1 VLPTGEAHDE
11 HYKHYK
17 KDQQD
22 HSMSDYMR
30 EYKRECLLDEH
41 RALSSF
47 VEKEIVLTTVTKI
60 VAIVAWLVASGS
72 KPLVAVE
79 VAVLALWSV
88 DVLYAYY
95 GDVYKRRRLQVRAW
109 LEALPRAAETE
120 LAGWKTP
127 ANPFDGLSRSEKIS
141 ALTGTIASPAVSGV
155 YALLAV
161 IAAVLSLA

>member
-1 VLPTGEAHDE
+1 
-11 HYKHYK
+11 
-17 KDQQD
+17 
-22 HSMSDYMR
+22 MSDYMR
-30 EYKRECLLDEH
+30 GYKRECLLDEH

-47 VEKEIVLTTVTKI
+47 VEKEIVMTTMAKI
-60 VAIVAWLVASGS
+60 VAIVSWLAASGNR
-72 KPLVAVE
+72 PIFGVE

-88 DVLYAYY
+88 DLLYAYY

-109 LEALPRAAETE
+109 LEALPSAAESE

-155 YALLAV
+155 YVVLAV
-161 IAAVLSLA
+161 MAAVLSVA